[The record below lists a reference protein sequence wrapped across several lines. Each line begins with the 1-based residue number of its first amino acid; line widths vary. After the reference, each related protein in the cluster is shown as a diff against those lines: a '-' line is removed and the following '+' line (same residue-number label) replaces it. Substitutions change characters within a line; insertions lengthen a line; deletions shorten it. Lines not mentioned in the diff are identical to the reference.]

1 MHDRTD
7 LQIQAMAVAMWAN
20 YIETG
25 DVSISARDAQNAK
38 LSFKALTTE
47 QSRTVLRFRDLS
59 ASLLRQDSQLNLGAK
74 AGLSAPA
81 PAAQTPSFQLVWSD
95 DPQAVQSL
103 KVGAIKFATISNAV
117 VAKNTPRKFQAT
129 FLLKG
134 IKPDQGLF
142 DSIEMARAHLERAA
156 KGWLKA
162 LEG

>member
-1 MHDRTD
+1 MRDQSD
-7 LQIQAMAVAMWAN
+7 LQIQARAVGMWAN

-25 DVSISARDAQNAK
+25 DVSISASDAQNAK
-38 LSFKALTTE
+38 LPFKALSEE
-47 QSRTVLRFRDLS
+47 QMRMVLRFRDLS
-59 ASLLRQDSQLNLGAK
+59 ISLLQQDSNLLGAK
-74 AGLSAPA
+74 LGLSAPA
-81 PAAQTPSFQLVWSD
+81 PAAQEPAFRLVWGD
-95 DPQAVQSL
+95 DPQAVQTL
-103 KVGAIKFATISNAV
+103 KVGAIKFATISHAV

-142 DSIEMARAHLERAA
+142 DSIEMAKAHLERAA